1 MHFSLPSRYGVWVVI
16 STFKILS
23 QWYNDAPGKSSH
35 MTDKASYDHQEYGWC
50 MFGDPNHYQYNLK
63 LHDGGGGGDDPRDT

>member
-1 MHFSLPSRYGVWVVI
+1 
-16 STFKILS
+16 
-23 QWYNDAPGKSSH
+23 